1 MGYSGEG
8 QIVLGEANNDSV
20 SRIVNENGEP
30 LVVYDI
36 GIVKEVF
43 NVTFS
48 GGSGKFEQIKEA
60 EK

>member
-1 MGYSGEG
+1 M
-8 QIVLGEANNDSV
+8 GEANNDSV